1 MRKGFTMIELIFVI
15 VIIGILAAV
24 AIPKLTATR
33 DDAKVSKEVSNLK
46 TCIGD
51 AASAYTATGK
61 LSQVI
66 DTKNKTATD
75 ACKEVIATG
84 CFVLT
89 ANDTQ
94 GTFTVTNG
102 NIKDTWCNQ
111 ANTGAKAVAASQDL
125 VKTHTFGGT
134 GVTR

>member
-33 DDAKVSKEVSNLK
+33 DDAKVSKEVANLK
-46 TCIGD
+46 TCVGD

-66 DTKNKTATD
+66 NNKTATD
-75 ACKEVIATG
+75 ACKEVVATK
-84 CFVLT
+84 CFTLS

-94 GTFTVTNG
+94 GTFTVAKG
-102 NIKDTWCNQ
+102 NIKDTWCTQ
-111 ANTGAKAVAASQDL
+111 ANTGAQAVAAAQDL

>member
-66 DTKNKTATD
+66 DTNNKTATD
-75 ACKEVIATG
+75 ACKEVLATN
-84 CFVLT
+84 CFTLSV
-89 ANDTQ
+89 NDSN
-94 GTFTVTNG
+94 GTFTVGNG
-102 NIKDTWCNQ
+102 NRTDTWCTQ
-111 ANTGAKAVAASQDL
+111 ANTGAQAVAAAQDL